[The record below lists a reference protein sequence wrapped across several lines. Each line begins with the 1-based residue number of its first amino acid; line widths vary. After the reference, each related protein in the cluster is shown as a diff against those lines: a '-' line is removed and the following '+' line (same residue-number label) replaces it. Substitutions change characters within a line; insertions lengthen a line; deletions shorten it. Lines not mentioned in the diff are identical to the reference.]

1 MSGHRFVGA
10 TARSKKLCWQTTYGT
25 VTVTEHRLRHG
36 RRGAVQRPFCEQAQI
51 QPRGYSRPLQA
62 AMTDFG
68 AEVSFA
74 QASAR
79 LHQHYGIDVPPTA
92 VRRVSLHH
100 GRQLQDWTPPRR
112 TTPDAA
118 RMVGECDGS
127 LIPLREPLVTNA
139 AGKRTM
145 PRAWKEVRLCAAR
158 ADGVSQARYGA
169 TMGSVLEVG
178 ELWEQTA
185 RAAGLGEPT
194 RVHGVGDGAP
204 WIAEQFDRHFGGQ
217 GRYLVDFYHVT
228 EYLAAAAPTCA
239 PRAAIAWVGRQQERL
254 KANQLDRVLRDL
266 IAHLEP
272 EPAGRRRPR
281 RETEELVTPVRD
293 CERYLRARREQLDY
307 AGALAAGLPIG
318 SGLIESGHRHVVQAR
333 LKKAGAWWYRQHAH
347 SMLALRVV
355 RANGDWKQ
363 YWNSLN

>member
-1 MSGHRFVGA
+1 MIE
-10 TARSKKLCWQTTYGT
+10 Q
-25 VTVTEHRLRHG
+25 RLRHG

-62 AMTDFG
+62 ALTDFG

-79 LHQHYGIDVPPTA
+79 LHQHYGIAVPPTA

-100 GRQLQDWTPPRR
+100 GRQLQEWAPPAR

-118 RMVGECDGS
+118 RLVSECDGS
-127 LIPLREPLVTNA
+127 LIPLRESLVTTA

-158 ADGVSQARYGA
+158 AAGAAHARYGA
-169 TMGSVLEVG
+169 TLGSVLEVG
-178 ELWEQTA
+178 ELWEQIA
-185 RAAGLGEPT
+185 RAAGLGEQT

-239 PRAAIAWVGRQQERL
+239 PRSAAAWVKRQQERL
-254 KANQLDRVLRDL
+254 KANQLDRVLRGL
-266 IAHLEP
+266 AAHR
-272 EPAGRRRPR
+272 EPATRAPR
-281 RETEELVTPVRD
+281 RQRPDEASVTPVRD
-293 CERYLRARREQLDY
+293 CERYLRARRHQLDY

-333 LKKAGAWWYRQHAH
+333 LKKAGAWWYQQHAQ

-355 RANGDWKQ
+355 RANGDWNH
-363 YWNSLN
+363 YWNSMN

>member
-1 MSGHRFVGA
+1 VIE
-10 TARSKKLCWQTTYGT
+10 Q
-25 VTVTEHRLRHG
+25 RLRHG
-36 RRGAVQRPFCEQAQI
+36 RRGAVQRPFCQQAQI

-62 AMTDFG
+62 ALTDFG
-68 AEVSFA
+68 AELAFA

-79 LHQHYGIDVPPTA
+79 LQQHYGIDVPPTA
-92 VRRVSLHH
+92 VRRISLHH
-100 GRQLQDWTPPRR
+100 GRQLQDWTPPAR
-112 TTPDAA
+112 TTPDTA
-118 RMVGECDGS
+118 RLVNECDGS
-127 LIPLREPLVTNA
+127 LLPLREPLVINA
-139 AGKRTM
+139 AGQRTM

-158 ADGVSQARYGA
+158 AEGTASARYGA
-169 TMGSVLEVG
+169 TLGSVLEVG

-185 RAAGLGEPT
+185 RAAGLGEQT

-239 PRAAIAWVGRQQERL
+239 PRAVERWLRRQQERL
-254 KANQLDRVLRDL
+254 KANQLDRVLREL
-266 IAHLEP
+266 AAHM
-272 EPAGRRRPR
+272 EPAVPVERGRRLDG
-281 RETEELVTPVRD
+281 ESVTPVRD
-293 CERYLRARREQLDY
+293 CERYLRTRRGQLDY

-333 LKKAGAWWYRQHAH
+333 LKKAGAWWYVQHAQ

-355 RANGDWKQ
+355 RANGDWNH
-363 YWNSLN
+363 YWNSQN

>member
-1 MSGHRFVGA
+1 
-10 TARSKKLCWQTTYGT
+10 L
-25 VTVTEHRLRHG
+25 TEQRLRQG
-36 RRGAVQRPFCEQAQI
+36 RRGTVLRPFCTQAQI

-79 LHQHYGIDVPPTA
+79 LHQHDGIEVPTTA
-92 VRRVSLHH
+92 VRRLSLDH
-100 GRQLQDWTPPRR
+100 GHQLQAWPVPAR
-112 TTPDAA
+112 TTPDAVRLVA
-118 RMVGECDGS
+118 ELDGC
-127 LIPLREPLVTNA
+127 LIPLREPLTTTS
-139 AGKRTM
+139 AGKLTM
-145 PRAWKEVRLCAAR
+145 PRLWKEVRLCAAL
-158 ADGVSQARYGA
+158 ADGLAPARYGA
-169 TMGSVLEVG
+169 SLGSVWEVG

-185 RAAGLGEPT
+185 RTAGLGVAT

-228 EYLAAAAPTCA
+228 EYLAAAASTCA
-239 PRAAIAWVGRQQERL
+239 PRSAAAWLARQQERL
-254 KANQLDRVLRDL
+254 RANQLDKVLRDL
-266 IAHLEP
+266 TPHVEP
-272 EPAGRRRPR
+272 VTRGVARPER
-281 RETEELVTPVRD
+281 ATAASASPVRD

-333 LKKAGAWWYRQHAH
+333 LKKPGAWWYDRHAR

-355 RANGDWKQ
+355 RANGDWKH

>member
-1 MSGHRFVGA
+1 
-10 TARSKKLCWQTTYGT
+10 
-25 VTVTEHRLRHG
+25 
-36 RRGAVQRPFCEQAQI
+36 
-51 QPRGYSRPLQA
+51 
-62 AMTDFG
+62 MTDFG

-79 LHQHYGIDVPPTA
+79 LQQHYGIEVPPTA
-92 VRRVSLHH
+92 VRRVSLQH
-100 GRQLQDWTPPRR
+100 GGQLQAWSAPAR
-112 TTPDAA
+112 TTPDVA
-118 RMVGECDGS
+118 RLVTELDGC
-127 LIPLREPLVTNA
+127 LIPLREPLTTTA
-139 AGKRTM
+139 EGKRTM
-145 PRAWKEVRLCAAR
+145 PRLWKEVRLCAAR
-158 ADGVSQARYGA
+158 ADGVAQARYGA
-169 TMGSVLEVG
+169 SLGSVLEVG

-185 RAAGLGEPT
+185 RTAGLGAAT

-228 EYLAAAAPTCA
+228 EYLAAAAPSCA
-239 PRAAIAWVGRQQERL
+239 PRAVPAWVARQQDRL

-266 IAHLEP
+266 VAHIEAV
-272 EPAGRRRPR
+272 EGVARRGRERA
-281 RETEELVTPVRD
+281 ESATPVRD

-307 AGALAAGLPIG
+307 AGAIAVGLPIG

-333 LKKAGAWWYRQHAH
+333 LKKPGACWYERHAR
-347 SMLALRVV
+347 SILALRVV

>member
-1 MSGHRFVGA
+1 MPVQRFVRA
-10 TARSKKLCWQTTYGT
+10 TARSKKLYWQTTYGT
-25 VTVTEHRLRHG
+25 VTVIEHRLRHG
-36 RRGAVQRPFCEQAQI
+36 RRGVVRRPFCEQAQI

-62 AMTDFG
+62 ALTDFG
-68 AEVSFA
+68 AELSFA
-74 QASAR
+74 QAGAR
-79 LHQHYGIDVPPTA
+79 LQQHYGIDVPPTA

-100 GRQLQDWTPPRR
+100 GRQLQDWTPPAR
-112 TTPDAA
+112 TAPDAA
-118 RMVGECDGS
+118 RLVGECDGS
-127 LIPLREPLVTNA
+127 LIPLREPLESNSE
-139 AGKRTM
+139 GKRTM

-158 ADGVSQARYGA
+158 ADGVTSARYGA
-169 TMGSVLEVG
+169 TLGSVLEAG

-185 RAAGLGEPT
+185 RAAGLGAKT

-217 GRYLVDFYHVT
+217 GRYVVDFYHVT

-239 PRAAIAWVGRQQERL
+239 PRSARVWVTRQQERL
-254 KANQLDRVLRDL
+254 KANQLDRVLRNL
-266 IAHLEP
+266 TPHLEP
-272 EPAGRRRPR
+272 AAAVGRRR
-281 RETEELVTPVRD
+281 REDGESITPVRD

-333 LKKAGAWWYRQHAH
+333 LKKAGAWWYRQHAQ

-355 RANGDWKQ
+355 RANGNWKH
-363 YWNSLN
+363 YWDSLN

>member
-1 MSGHRFVGA
+1 
-10 TARSKKLCWQTTYGT
+10 
-25 VTVTEHRLRHG
+25 
-36 RRGAVQRPFCEQAQI
+36 
-51 QPRGYSRPLQA
+51 
-62 AMTDFG
+62 MTDFG

-79 LHQHYGIDVPPTA
+79 LQQHYGIEVPTTA

-100 GRQLQDWTPPRR
+100 GRQLQEWVAPAR

-118 RMVGECDGS
+118 RLVTELDGC
-127 LIPLREPLVTNA
+127 LIPLREPLTTTP
-139 AGKRTM
+139 AGAVIM
-145 PRAWKEVRLCAAR
+145 PRLWKEVRLCAAL
-158 ADGVSQARYGA
+158 AAGVAQPRYGA
-169 TMGSVLEVG
+169 SLGSVLEVG

-185 RAAGLGEPT
+185 RAAGLGAVT

-228 EYLAAAAPTCA
+228 EYLAAAAPRCA
-239 PRAAIAWVGRQQERL
+239 PRAPAGWVARQQARL
-254 KANQLDRVLRDL
+254 KANRLDKVLRDL
-266 IAHLEP
+266 ATHV
-272 EPAGRRRPR
+272 EPAVAGAGRPR
-281 RETEELVTPVRD
+281 RESEESATPVRD

-333 LKKAGAWWYRQHAH
+333 LKKPGAWWYERHAR
-347 SMLALRVV
+347 SILALRVV
-355 RANGDWKQ
+355 RANGDWKR

>member
-1 MSGHRFVGA
+1 M
-10 TARSKKLCWQTTYGT
+10 
-25 VTVTEHRLRHG
+25 TEHRLRYG
-36 RRGAVQRPFCEQAQI
+36 RRGAVQRPFCAQAQI

-62 AMTDFG
+62 AITDFG

-79 LHQHYGIDVPPTA
+79 LQQHYGIEVSPTA

-100 GRQLQDWTPPRR
+100 GRQLHDWTPPAR

-118 RMVGECDGS
+118 RLVGECDGS
-127 LIPLREPLVTNA
+127 LIPLREPLVTHA

-158 ADGVSQARYGA
+158 ADGMTQARYGA
-169 TMGSVLEVG
+169 TLGSVLEVG
-178 ELWEQTA
+178 ALWEQTA
-185 RAAGLGEPT
+185 CAAGLGEKT

-239 PRAAIAWVGRQQERL
+239 PRAAAAWVARQQQRL

-266 IAHLEP
+266 AGHLEP
-272 EPAGRRRPR
+272 AASVGSRRRDTV
-281 RETEELVTPVRD
+281 ESVTPVRD
-293 CERYLRARREQLDY
+293 CERYLRVRREQLDY
-307 AGALAAGLPIG
+307 AGALAEGLPIG

-333 LKKAGAWWYRQHAH
+333 LKKAGAWWYQQHAQ

-355 RANGDWKQ
+355 RANGDWKH
-363 YWNSLN
+363 YWNSPN